1 MMPGCAA
8 VDLEAGTVAAWYY
21 KNIRGFDTPTKDAV
35 VAPAQDIKLNVG
47 DFDVSCPPVQGW
59 LSIYIAQSYI
69 RNDLQKHVYAYACG
83 FLDALDIR
91 RGDKV
96 VVYAGNELENVNDTT
111 CMPFFR
117 SCVT

>member
-47 DFDVSCPPVQGW
+47 D
-59 LSIYIAQSYI
+59 L
-69 RNDLQKHVYAYACG
+69 
-83 FLDALDIR
+83 
-91 RGDKV
+91 
-96 VVYAGNELENVNDTT
+96 
-111 CMPFFR
+111 M
-117 SCVT
+117 